1 MGSPLMSM
9 RGRMKPNLCQY
20 PQGQRIKVRS
30 CNYQQEMKR
39 WVAPYSGGVKRFSRD
54 LTTITNA
61 REAAGIYIL
70 LYLNLAKRGESF
82 TNTAGQLF

>member
-1 MGSPLMSM
+1 
-9 RGRMKPNLCQY
+9 MKPNLCQY
-20 PQGQRIKVRS
+20 PVGERIKVRS
-30 CNYQQEMKR
+30 CNYQQEIKR
-39 WVAPYSGGVKRFSRD
+39 WVVLFTGVKRFSRD

-61 REAAGIYIL
+61 REDAGIYIL